1 MSQLEHIDIERLKSG
16 DHHEFSLLID
26 LHAEKVYNMLCGL
39 LRNENEAEDLT
50 QEVFTTVFLTIS
62 QFKGDAKLST
72 WIYRI
77 SVNKFKEH
85 VRNRSRKKRF
95 GFLHSLDSVNASES
109 LISNTPNPEGEL
121 ENKERSEI
129 LIAAINQLPEK
140 QFLAFTMH
148 KIEGVSQQEIGLIL
162 NVSITAVESLIF
174 RARKSLK
181 QKLHRYYEEN
191 EL

>member
-16 DHHEFSLLID
+16 DPHEFSLLID
-26 LHAEKVYNMLCGL
+26 LHAEKVYNLLRGL
-39 LRNENEAEDLT
+39 LRNETEAEDLT

-95 GFLHSLDSVNASES
+95 GFLFSLESVNASES
-109 LISNTPNPEGEL
+109 LISNSQSPEGVL
-121 ENKERSEI
+121 ENKQRSEI
-129 LIAAINQLPEK
+129 VSAAINQLPEK
-140 QFLAFTMH
+140 QYLAFTMH
-148 KIEGVSQQEIGLIL
+148 KIEGVSQQEIGSIL
-162 NVSITAVESLIF
+162 NLSITAVESLIF
-174 RARKSLK
+174 RARKSLQ
-181 QKLHRYYEEN
+181 QKLQGYYEEN